1 MRCDSGLGL
10 VFSVPPLPVW
20 MFCSGGQKRP
30 VPQRCSLASVWSDSY
45 HPVDCNLLGSSVHVI
60 PQSRIM
66 EWVAISFPSGSSPP
80 RGRTWVSCIS
90 YIGRRVVLCGF
101 SLDLELPP
109 Q

>member
-1 MRCDSGLGL
+1 MWCDSGLGL
-10 VFSVPPLPVW
+10 VFSFPPLPVW

-66 EWVAISFPSGSSPP
+66 VAIAIGCYFLPQRIFPTQGSNLGLLHC
-80 RGRTWVSCIS
+80 RQIL
-90 YIGRRVVLCGF
+90 YH
-101 SLDLELPP
+101 
-109 Q
+109 